1 MKVKRVKI
9 QSEHYPNEVDLIS
22 IAIDTVASRRVIEHL
37 TGLAYSNGEFTKPN
51 QVVDFVQKVLNA
63 EYSYV
68 LEGELVR
75 AVKIVLAVEIA
86 EIING
91 KPYFANKAGVGIE
104 PNHVVFDVWG
114 SIPDYVVYCRT
125 PNGDFVYETDKIIEH
140 FLAGGEDYSQFIV
153 GVVPVRK
160 KRSKNK
166 GEAASPTKAN
176 LQAKLKKAV
185 AVENYKRAAELRD
198 LLNTIP

>member
-9 QSEHYPNEVDLIS
+9 QSEHYPNEVDLTS
-22 IAIDTVASRRVIEHL
+22 IAIDTVSSRRVIEHL
-37 TGLAYSNGEFTKPN
+37 TGLSYMDGKFTKPS

-63 EYSYV
+63 EYSYL

-104 PNHVVFDVWG
+104 PNPVVFDVWG

-153 GVVPVRK
+153 GVVPVRRKRVPK
-160 KRSKNK
+160 KGVATRPK
-166 GEAASPTKAN
+166 KAN
-176 LQAKLKKAV
+176 LQVQLKKAIT
-185 AVENYKRAAELRD
+185 VENYERAAELRD
-198 LLNTIP
+198 LLKKI